1 MANIVRIYEPTYS
14 VEQKEVQIRL
24 TSNIRGVAAA
34 SKVRVDF
41 SNLGNFVNSSPR
53 EALDF
58 LLIAACVYG
67 IYRFIQRRPNSVDGW
82 SREIQVT
89 FPVAE
94 LQKWQGVLTY
104 LQDALSFLTGDY
116 WSVNFIQS
124 DFILPDEAL
133 GDESYLGYSQVNLFS
148 GGLDSLIGAIDF
160 LSQNPNEKLLL
171 ASHYD
176 SHISAKKEQNGLVA
190 ALQDAY
196 SERFKQVPSVR
207 VFLDN
212 SNVTKE
218 ATFRSRSLLFM
229 AIALLI
235 AQKEN
240 LPICVP
246 ENGSVSLNFPLSPSR
261 RSACSTRTTHPTLL
275 SAVVSLWRKLG
286 LENMLFNP
294 YELSTKGEM
303 VKNCANVNLLEKIVN
318 ISNSCG
324 KRGHTVNWVYK
335 EASHCGV
342 CMPCTYR
349 QASLISI
356 DDNTTYGN
364 SINKVGLYEHKQGQD
379 LGACLELLSQEV
391 DSQKIKE
398 ELIINGLRE
407 LHRIDQ
413 YVEVVEKTLKELKE
427 WVRAVGSEE
436 VLLKANIKND

>member
-1 MANIVRIYEPTYS
+1 MVNIVRINEPTYS
-14 VEQKEVQIRL
+14 VEEKEVQIHL
-24 TSNIRGVAAA
+24 TSNINGVAAT

-41 SNLGNFVNSSPR
+41 LNLGDFVSSSSR
-53 EALDF
+53 KTLDF

-67 IYRFIQRRPNSVDGW
+67 IDRFIQRRPNSVDGW

-89 FPVAE
+89 FPVSDP
-94 LQKWQGVLTY
+94 QKWQSALTN

-116 WSVNFIQS
+116 WEVNFIQS
-124 DFILPDEAL
+124 NFILPSEAL
-133 GDESYLGYSQVNLFS
+133 GGESYAGFSQVNLFS

-160 LSQNPNEKLLL
+160 LSKNPNERLLL

-176 SHISAKKEQNGLVA
+176 PHISAKKEQKGLVA
-190 ALQDAY
+190 VLQEVY
-196 SERFKQVPSVR
+196 RERFKQVPSVR

-235 AQKEN
+235 AQKEK

-286 LENMLFNP
+286 IESMLFNP

-303 VKNCANVNLLEKIVN
+303 VRNCANVNLLEKIVN

-324 KRGHTVNWVYK
+324 KRGHTVNWEYK

-349 QASLISI
+349 QASLIGFG
-356 DDNTTYGN
+356 DNTTYGN
-364 SINKVGLYEHKQGQD
+364 SINKAALFEHKQGQD

-391 DSQKIKE
+391 DSQRIKE

-436 VLLKANIKND
+436 VLLKANIKK